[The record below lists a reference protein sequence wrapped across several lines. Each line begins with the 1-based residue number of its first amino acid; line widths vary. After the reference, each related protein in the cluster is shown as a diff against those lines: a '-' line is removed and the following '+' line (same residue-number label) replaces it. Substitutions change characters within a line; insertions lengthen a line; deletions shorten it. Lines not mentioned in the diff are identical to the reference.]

1 MLLGTANLVDTVN
14 RALMAREAEQV
25 RLRRIANYVRGRQD
39 PPYIPRGVNAEYRWI
54 AKKARRNF
62 LPLVIDVIS
71 ENLHVDGYKPSG
83 TTSNELAQPQV
94 PQPEWEAFRANRMVS
109 RQHGVHR
116 AVIKYG
122 SAYTVVLPG
131 QMTSDEEQMSNVPVI
146 RPVSPRRMTAFYAD
160 DVDDEWPQFA
170 IEVNIINVPNSPFGQ
185 TNPGAD
191 NTSASV
197 PGKVSARMLV
207 YVYDEANR
215 YILTGPVVSD
225 ISMTKLQ
232 LAEPGDVL
240 LQGQSVIASH
250 GMGLCPV
257 VRFLYEVDL
266 DEEEDCVGE
275 IEPIMPIQDQINF
288 DTFNLMISTQFAAFR
303 QRWVSGMSPVDEEG
317 REQAPFRPG
326 VDRVWASDD
335 PATKFGDFGE
345 TALQPYSTVRE
356 DGIRH
361 MSTISQVPPY
371 HLLGQVA
378 NMSAEALAAAR
389 DGLDRKI
396 EELQAGLTDPWRNVF
411 RLAAMASGDKNGWN
425 DLFGTVVWRNTSARA
440 FGATVDGLTKIA
452 QMLQVPEEELWSR
465 IPGVTSEDVASWQLA
480 AQREKAQQLLAQILS
495 QQLGGLTVAGQTAP
509 PSPVPPGTPGAP
521 GAPGAGGPAGNPLGI
536 PVQQLMTS
544 AVQPLPPP
552 IPPEAIQ

>member
-1 MLLGTANLVDTVN
+1 
-14 RALMAREAEQV
+14 MARQGEQV
-25 RLRRIANYVRGRQD
+25 RLRRIGNYVRGRQD

-62 LPLVIDVIS
+62 LPLVISVIS

-83 TTSNELAQPQV
+83 TTANELAQPQT
-94 PQPEWEAFRANRMVS
+94 PEPEWEAFRANRMVS

-131 QMTSDEEQMSNVPVI
+131 QMSSDEEQQANVPVI

-160 DVDDEWPQFA
+160 EVDDEWPQFA
-170 IEVNIINVPNSPFGQ
+170 IEVNTINMPKG
-185 TNPGAD
+185 
-191 NTSASV
+191 TS
-197 PGKVSARMLV
+197 KLLV
-207 YVYDEANR
+207 YVYDEVNR
-215 YILTGPVVSD
+215 YILTGNASADPANAGLQIAKPDDPLLNGQPVV
-225 ISMTKLQ
+225 
-232 LAEPGDVL
+232 
-240 LQGQSVIASH
+240 ASH
-250 GMGLCPV
+250 GMGICPI
-257 VRFLYEVDL
+257 VRFLFEVDL
-266 DEEEDCVGE
+266 DGEEDCVGE

-303 QRWVSGMSPVDEEG
+303 QRYVAGMSPVDEEG
-317 REQAPFRPG
+317 REQTPFRPG

-335 PATKFGDFGE
+335 PTTKFGEFGE

-361 MSTISQVPPY
+361 MSTLSQIPPY

-396 EELQAGLTDPWRNVF
+396 EELQAGMTDPWRNVF
-411 RLAAMASGDKNGWN
+411 RLTSLASGNKDGWN
-425 DLFGTVVWRNTSARA
+425 DLFGTVVWRDTSARA

-452 QMLQVPEEELWSR
+452 QMLGVPAEELWAR
-465 IPGVTSEDVASWQLA
+465 IPGATADDVASWQLA
-480 AQREKAQQLLAQILS
+480 AQREKAQAMLQQLLQ
-495 QQLGGLTVAGQTAP
+495 QQLGMTPGEPGMPPGA
-509 PSPVPPGTPGAP
+509 PSPAVPPGLPGSPIPPATIP
-521 GAPGAGGPAGNPLGI
+521 AQDVPAVEAGGP
-536 PVQQLMTS
+536 
-544 AVQPLPPP
+544 
-552 IPPEAIQ
+552 